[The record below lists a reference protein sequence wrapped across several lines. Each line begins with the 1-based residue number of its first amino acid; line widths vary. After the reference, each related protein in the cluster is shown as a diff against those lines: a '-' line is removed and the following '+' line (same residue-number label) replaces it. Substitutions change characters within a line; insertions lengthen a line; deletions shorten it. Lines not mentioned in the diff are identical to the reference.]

1 MKKTPFIV
9 LLVIEAI
16 AGLFSLGIIYSW
28 FEWLGLIPV
37 SAVMIALLAFLVGR
51 LKKQTAEGSEKAAGK
66 TRIHILLAVL
76 IPTVVALTVGIL
88 TFVSLL
94 IYFG

>member
-37 SAVMIALLAFLVGR
+37 SAVMIALLAFLVLR
-51 LKKQTAEGSEKAAGK
+51 CKKQQAEENEQGMKK
-66 TRIHILLAVL
+66 TRVLIALALL